1 MKKYLI
7 AACLSVLLSQE
18 LTADTLATQIKA
30 SDIVIEDAEQYA
42 FVGIEGAYLSLSQ
55 TQESED
61 IYFAPVSKGVFG
73 LRIGLQT
80 NVWRTMFT
88 YEDNF
93 DSYRGF
99 MIEADRTIIAGLI
112 GGKGR
117 IYLGASAGWIEY
129 YGERLMFD
137 QIVDFEDYGYAVG
150 GNIGFMLYLTDRIDL
165 SLEYRYLFTSSSY
178 TLKDIQGPGI
188 ALHYFF

>member
-7 AACLSVLLSQE
+7 ATCLSFLLSQNLAAE
-18 LTADTLATQIKA
+18 NMATQIKA

-55 TQESED
+55 TPESEN
-61 IYFAPVSKGVFG
+61 IYFTNVNKGVFG
-73 LRIGLQT
+73 LRFGLQT

-99 MIEADRTIIAGLI
+99 MIEADRTIIAGMM

-117 IYLGASAGWIEY
+117 IYLGASAGWIDY
-129 YGERLMFD
+129 YGERLMLD
-137 QIVDFEDYGYAVG
+137 QIVDFEDYGYALG
-150 GNIGFMLYLTDRIDL
+150 GNLGFMLYLTDRVDL
-165 SLEYRYLFTSSSY
+165 SIEYRYLFTSSSY
-178 TLKDIQGPGI
+178 TLEDIQGPGI